1 MIVGEKD
8 HIIPASLVKTNY
20 EKYLASDS
28 RTEYKEFPD
37 RVHFV
42 IGQKG
47 WREIADY
54 ILEWLNC
61 V

>member
-8 HIIPASLVKTNY
+8 YIIPASLVKTNY
-20 EKYLASDS
+20 KKYLASAS

-37 RVHFV
+37 RVHFLFW
-42 IGQKG
+42 QKG